1 MITDNRWK
9 HILGVARKAK
19 YFASKFKPDNQ
30 NFKDILNLQISKF
43 LNYTI

>member
-19 YFASKFKPDNQ
+19 YFASKFKPYI
-30 NFKDILNLQISKF
+30 KIL
-43 LNYTI
+43 